1 VEEAKMAMQDRWCRK
16 VWTLNYAEPSQ
27 LNDVL
32 LVKNGLTQ
40 FSLQPFRD
48 GADVVGYNVTFEP
61 GRMTEAWD
69 PPCRF
74 YRFGIDAPP
83 APTPP
88 PQLPLPPWDSTNPQI
103 VQDYYT
109 VATSIQGSCRNR
121 PVWVERLQGEIHV
134 AGRPELVTLYKVDG
148 LIQGGGAF
156 LYIDVLAEQAPDVMH
171 IQQSG
176 LAHGND

>member
-1 VEEAKMAMQDRWCRK
+1 MRPTHSDRSLGPGASSAWRHSK
-16 VWTLNYAEPSQ
+16 PIQPAYGPRGRTGKTPSSIQ
-27 LNDVL
+27 RL
-32 LVKNGLTQ
+32 
-40 FSLQPFRD
+40 
-48 GADVVGYNVTFEP
+48 
-61 GRMTEAWD
+61 TEAWN

-74 YRFGIDAPP
+74 YRFGSDAPP

-88 PQLPLPPWDSTNPQI
+88 PTLPLPPWDSTNQQI

-109 VATSIQGSCRNR
+109 VATAIQGSSKTR

-134 AGRPELVTLYKVDG
+134 AGRPELVTLYRVDK

-156 LYIDVLAEQAPDVMH
+156 LYIDVQAEQAPDVMH

-176 LAHGND
+176 IAHGNN

>member
-1 VEEAKMAMQDRWCRK
+1 MAMQDLWCGR
-16 VWTLNYAEPSQ
+16 VWTINYAEPGE

-32 LVKNGLTQ
+32 LVKNGLSQ
-40 FSLQPFRD
+40 FSLQPFKD
-48 GADVVGYNVTFEP
+48 GANVVGYNVTFEP
-61 GRMTEAWD
+61 GRMTEAWN

-74 YRFGIDAPP
+74 YRFGSDAPP

-88 PQLPLPPWDSTNPQI
+88 PELPLPPWDSTNPQI
-103 VQDYYT
+103 VQNYYT
-109 VATSIQGSCRNR
+109 VATAIQGSSKTR

-134 AGRPELVTLYKVDG
+134 GGRPELVTLYRVDK

-156 LYIDVLAEQAPDVMH
+156 LYNDVQAEQAPDVMH

-176 LAHGND
+176 IAHGNN